1 MRSPRRAS
9 DEAQMLQ
16 DLTWFLR
23 SLHERVE
30 ALEARW
36 PTWASG
42 YLPHADIAASLGRLD
57 RAVAAIKGKARA
69 IATDPGSDLRERQ
82 RRQVWVPRLHAARLR
97 QRGRG
102 CDRAHMAQAVQ
113 AYGAT
118 RG

>member
-1 MRSPRRAS
+1 
-9 DEAQMLQ
+9 MLQ

-42 YLPHADIAASLGRLD
+42 YLPHADIAASLARLD
-57 RAVAAIKGKARA
+57 RAVAAIKGNAPA

-102 CDRAHMAQAVQ
+102 CDRAGISCGHSCAVPCRVTGPST
-113 AYGAT
+113 AHTPGL
-118 RG
+118 